1 MTFTVVIFECL
12 DKLGV
17 SYDDRDAEAYMHT
30 WSVIGYLMGI
40 DPTVLPISVPDAH
53 ALTARIRERQQRES
67 DDAVELGN
75 ALIEAMQ
82 RSLRWRVAR
91 GLPGAMLR
99 FYCGDEVARIVGQG
113 KAPKIAAF
121 FEPVQRLL
129 RFVGLAQQ
137 HNRALADVSRHLT
150 SAILRQFL
158 DSNRPGRP
166 GFQLPLSLQAHV
178 MKTDERWHL

>member
-1 MTFTVVIFECL
+1 
-12 DKLGV
+12 
-17 SYDDRDAEAYMHT
+17 
-30 WSVIGYLMGI
+30 
-40 DPTVLPISVPDAH
+40 
-53 ALTARIRERQQRES
+53 
-67 DDAVELGN
+67 
-75 ALIEAMQ
+75 MQ
-82 RSLRWRVAR
+82 RSVRWRAAR

-99 FYCGDEVARIVGQG
+99 FYCGDQVARIVGQG
-113 KAPKIAAF
+113 KAPKIAVF

-166 GFQLPLSLQAHV
+166 GFELPLSLQARLMH
-178 MKTDERWHL
+178 TDERWHL